1 MVEVLWF
8 EDIEP
13 LRQPVFDF
21 PLLGRISM
29 KQMGIVGSAL
39 MIALISKDIL
49 IAMLTLAIS
58 LPIAMIRYRAVS
70 MDELTYSLILYV
82 IRHKVKPVIE
92 MFMDIAK
99 ASLLNKIMP
108 ITSLID
114 RIGRERKMKSKS
126 KRSKSK
132 KADDEMNDNGY
143 ADDDNILVFN
153 FNPVRLRLRLLT
165 KDGKAIANRL
175 ARIYVDDVM
184 LTSITSDH
192 NGELEVILTLKDS
205 MKTLLSVYVDGYNR
219 PLLERVILVRS
230 TYH

>member
-8 EDIEP
+8 DDIEP

-39 MIALISKDIL
+39 MIALASKDIL
-49 IAMLTLAIS
+49 IAMLTIAIA
-58 LPIAMIRYRAVS
+58 LPIAMIRYKAVS
-70 MDELTYSLILYV
+70 MDELIYSLILYV
-82 IRHKVKPVIE
+82 IRHRVRPLIE
-92 MFMDIAK
+92 IFMDIAK
-99 ASLLNKIMP
+99 ASLLNKIML

-114 RIGRERKMKSKS
+114 RIGIGR
-126 KRSKSK
+126 RSKSK
-132 KADDEMNDNGY
+132 KANVEMNNGGY

-165 KDGKAIANRL
+165 RDGKAIANRL

-192 NGELEVILTLKDS
+192 NGELDVILTLKDT
-205 MKTLLSVYVDGYNR
+205 MKTPLTVYVDGYNR
-219 PLLERVILVRS
+219 PLFERVIVVRP
-230 TYH
+230 TY